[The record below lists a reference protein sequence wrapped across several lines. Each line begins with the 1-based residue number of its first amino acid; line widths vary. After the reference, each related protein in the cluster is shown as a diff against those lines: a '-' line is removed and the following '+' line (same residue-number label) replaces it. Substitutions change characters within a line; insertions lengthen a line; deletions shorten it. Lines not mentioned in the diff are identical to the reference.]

1 MTPEKMWMGCVK
13 REEPAWE
20 EFVTSYGRV
29 VRRAVH
35 YKINR
40 MNSKSLVSEADDII
54 QEVFLTLW
62 EDNKLERVKDISKL
76 DSWLVAVS
84 INKTIDYAQKR
95 WKVERRTDHLEQR
108 VSEDGY
114 TFQDLIPSMNID
126 QESELEYQEMSDLA
140 NEAISNL
147 SDMER
152 RSLEKSMEGV
162 RHRCIARDMEV
173 PHKTA
178 SSAIRRARVKV
189 RKRMREY
196 CLV

>member
-1 MTPEKMWMGCVK
+1 MTLEKMWTGCVQ

-20 EFVTSYGRV
+20 EFVSSYGRV

-62 EDNKLERVKDISKL
+62 EDNKLESVKDISKL
-76 DSWLVAVS
+76 DSWLVSVS

-95 WKVERRTDHLEQR
+95 WKVEKRTEHLEQR
-108 VSEDGY
+108 VSEDGT
-114 TFQDLIPSMNID
+114 TFQGLIPSMNTD

-140 NEAISNL
+140 NEVISKL
-147 SDMER
+147 PERER
-152 RSLEKSMEGV
+152 RPLEKSMEGV
-162 RHRCIARDMEV
+162 EHRCIAEDMDI
-173 PHKTA
+173 PHKTV

-196 CLV
+196 CLA

>member
-1 MTPEKMWMGCVK
+1 MTPEKIWTGCVK

-20 EFVTSYGRV
+20 EFVSSYGRFI
-29 VRRAVH
+29 RKAVH

-54 QEVFLTLW
+54 QEVFLMLW
-62 EDNKLERVKDISKL
+62 EDNKLESVKNISKL

-95 WKVERRTDHLEQR
+95 WKVDKRTDHLDQR
-108 VSEDGY
+108 VSEDGT
-114 TFQDLIPSMNID
+114 TFKDLIPSMNID
-126 QESELEYQEMSDLA
+126 QERELEYQEMSDLA

-147 SDMER
+147 PERER
-152 RSLEKSMEGV
+152 RSLEKSMEGE
-162 RHRCIARDMEV
+162 RQRCIASDMDI

-189 RKRMREY
+189 RKMMREY
-196 CLV
+196 SLA